1 MKAYDKFGKRVF
13 VYSWLFNDVVSTSEF
28 IPILMNRSN
37 DLESI
42 RKEEAIVQIEVLF
55 HIRVEELR

>member
-13 VYSWLFNDVVSTSEF
+13 IYSWLFHDVVSSSEF
-28 IPILMNRSN
+28 IPSLMNRSN

-42 RKEEAIVQIEVLF
+42 KKEEAD
-55 HIRVEELR
+55 